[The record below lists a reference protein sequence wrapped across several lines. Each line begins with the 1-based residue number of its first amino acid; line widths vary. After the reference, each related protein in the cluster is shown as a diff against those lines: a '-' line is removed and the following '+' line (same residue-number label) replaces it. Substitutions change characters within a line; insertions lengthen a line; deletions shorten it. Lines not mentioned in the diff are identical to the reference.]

1 MRGLSHFPSMGGCAS
16 KEPET
21 KASKPVPKGKSNQH
35 ISKGH
40 PDFGLDETHDLVKFL
55 GKGGHGEI
63 WLFKDKATGEE
74 VAVKLIK
81 RPIPKLVMPDILRE
95 IKVRLQ
101 LCFVGA
107 CLCCPFSDSK
117 AHQCFKG
124 PKTCVAS
131 VHQPH
136 RRSCNAV
143 RSMASTALPA
153 MLCPT

>member
-1 MRGLSHFPSMGGCAS
+1 MGGCGS

-21 KASKPVPKGKSNQH
+21 KASKPAPKGKSNQH
-35 ISKGH
+35 GSKGH

-63 WLFKDKATGEE
+63 WLFKDKATSEE

-101 LCFVGA
+101 LLSFEGMLV
-107 CLCCPFSDSK
+107 LPSLKS
-117 AHQCFKG
+117 H
-124 PKTCVAS
+124 
-131 VHQPH
+131 
-136 RRSCNAV
+136 
-143 RSMASTALPA
+143 STPV
-153 MLCPT
+153 PQGT